1 MTALNH
7 TPLDTSKLIPPSFR
21 PSPEAAPVRIEAP
34 VPVTE
39 ITPVPESAPQPEQQ
53 EQTVEQTTEQSP
65 ADVSQYVQEKKDDIE
80 VPPELQKHG
89 LKPVQSTQSIPYQNI
104 QLPLPDEKVLEGLDK
119 PVTSSYRWLAELAK
133 FMLFQAHLQLKK
145 VHGRVV
151 RVIKR

>member
-7 TPLDTSKLIPPSFR
+7 TPLDTNKLIPPSFR
-21 PSPEAAPVRIEAP
+21 PSPEAAPVRVEIP
-34 VPVTE
+34 MPVTE
-39 ITPVPESAPQPEQQ
+39 AAPAAETAPQPEQQ
-53 EQTVEQTTEQSP
+53 EQTVERVAELQP

-89 LKPVQSTQSIPYQNI
+89 LKPVPSTQSVPYQNI
-104 QLPLPDEKVLEGLDK
+104 QLPLSDEKVLEGLDK